1 MVLTREEQKSVL
13 RMVIE
18 SHQGITISEVRSN
31 QSIKEEMILNLK
43 FYSGLKE
50 TFLSNK
56 NLKEG
61 FSTGIGFIDA
71 IINTIGGIKDLLTGS
86 DLFKWFSQKIKNI
99 ADKFFPSLRKNA
111 SDWTDKLSKFFKKV
125 AQIFGPPFIAYI
137 IAWVKKGFKRPNK
150 GEILAERNL
159 ASKIY
164 QVILVILIT
173 IAIIKLLIYITPF
186 ATAAAAA
193 SAGTAATTASVSG
206 ALVGAFKSAGIWGN
220 LAGAFN
226 ILGLVTKIKH
236 LSHEAGIE
244 AAEDIKQ
251 TAIDDLQKTLSSVSQ
266 EKSVSSPFGKDDYY
280 NTEESLQMKKLAGI
294 I

>member
-31 QSIKEEMILNLK
+31 QSIKEEMMLNLK

-71 IINTIGGIKDLLTGS
+71 IINVIGGIKDLLTGT
-86 DLFKWFSQKIKNI
+86 DLFKWISKKIKDV
-99 ADKFFPSLRKNA
+99 ADRFFPSFSKNA

-125 AQIFGPPFIAYI
+125 AQIFSSTFIAYI

-150 GEILAERNL
+150 DEILAERDL

-164 QVILVILIT
+164 QTILVILIT
-173 IAIIKLLIYITPF
+173 IAIIKLLSFITPF
-186 ATAAAAA
+186 A
-193 SAGTAATTASVSG
+193 AATTAASVSA
-206 ALVGAFKSAGIWGN
+206 ALVAAFKSAGILGN
-220 LAGAFN
+220 LGGAFN

-236 LSHEAGIE
+236 LSHEAGIK
-244 AAEDIKQ
+244 ATEDIKQ